1 MEIKIIDKYK
11 ILETAKE
18 AAAQGDFFAKN
29 SDIAKELNCAELL
42 MLMGF
47 TNIEILSKSNRLP
60 NKIRNAMFRNFNDE
74 CQTFAFEM
82 KRNREYFSR
91 QTELIPITEDKRAEL
106 THLLEQGEYFNALE
120 TACRIIDICCF
131 GVAESHIYEN
141 LLHRALKQTETEKQY
156 A

>member
-18 AAAQGDFFAKN
+18 CVVQGDFFAKN
-29 SDIAKELNCAELL
+29 TDTVKEMNCAELL

-47 TNIEILSKSNRLP
+47 ANIEILSKNRVLP
-60 NKIRNAMFRNFNDE
+60 NKIKNAMYRCFNNE

-82 KRNREYFSR
+82 KRNREYFR
-91 QTELIPITEDKRAEL
+91 KQIEMVQITDDRRTEL
-106 THLLEQGEYFNALE
+106 THQLNKGEYSDALE
-120 TACRIIDICCF
+120 TACKIIDSYCF
-131 GVAESHIYEN
+131 GIADSHIYEN
-141 LLHRALKQTETEKQY
+141 LLHRTLNQFKTEKQY